1 MKFKFGGK
9 RVMNFKIK
17 VGNVHDTI
25 EHTLIPEL
33 ITTNKK
39 WALVTKMLRSIY
51 VSKCYLQPIISTLT

>member
-9 RVMNFKIK
+9 HVMNFKIK

-39 WALVTKMLRSIY
+39 
-51 VSKCYLQPIISTLT
+51 